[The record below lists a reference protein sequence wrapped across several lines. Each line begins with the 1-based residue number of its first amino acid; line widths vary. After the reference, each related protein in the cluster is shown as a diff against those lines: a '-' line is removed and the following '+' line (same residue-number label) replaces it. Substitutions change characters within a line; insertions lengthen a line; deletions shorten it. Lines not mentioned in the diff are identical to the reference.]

1 MPAPPD
7 SLRRFVRER
16 PLHYLWG
23 LAADLGIAIFTAV
36 LGPPAVV
43 GALITRRSWPV
54 DLVGPIWC
62 GLIVRICG
70 ILVEIEGRE
79 NLRPGRSYVVI
90 CNHLSNFDIWCTL
103 ASLDAAIRFVAKKE
117 LLRVPV
123 FGQVLA
129 VSDHIIIDRQ
139 RPGEAIR
146 RINAAAERSRKGMC
160 ILFYAE
166 GTRSPDGKVHE
177 FKKGGVTLA
186 LRAQLPVVPMSIS
199 GTRKFLPKGCVVI
212 RPSGRVKIV
221 IDTPIDT
228 AGMSIDD
235 RDALNERVRQRV
247 IANYVEHY

>member
-123 FGQVLA
+123 FGQVTDA
-129 VSDHIIIDRQ
+129 TTQMVTPPARSTSVWASKSR
-139 RPGEAIR
+139 R
-146 RINAAAERSRKGMC
+146 RIPKPLDA
-160 ILFYAE
+160 L
-166 GTRSPDGKVHE
+166 TVRSP
-177 FKKGGVTLA
+177 
-186 LRAQLPVVPMSIS
+186 S
-199 GTRKFLPKGCVVI
+199 GSRH
-212 RPSGRVKIV
+212 RGRC
-221 IDTPIDT
+221 
-228 AGMSIDD
+228 
-235 RDALNERVRQRV
+235 R
-247 IANYVEHY
+247 